1 VVVKNIVILL
11 AATVVTV
18 NFLVDMFYVA
28 LDPRLR
34 GGGA

>member
-1 VVVKNIVILL
+1 
-11 AATVVTV
+11 VTV

-34 GGGA
+34 GGSA